1 MVHEGS
7 GGLDHIS
14 LQLAKYYG
22 AGVYSAGGGE
32 SQMALIR
39 DLGVVSINYKTEQVE
54 EYIGEHTGSDDFGL
68 V

>member
-7 GGLDHIS
+7 GGFDHIS

-32 SQMALIR
+32 SQMVLIR
-39 DLGVVSINYKTEQVE
+39 DLGVVSINDKTEQVE